1 MELRYPEQRP
11 AYSVPAGYGFRK
23 VPLPEL
29 KQLTSVESHL
39 QIYQYPRR
47 GHRYILGVDVSDGVE
62 KDDSVIDVMRM
73 GTIDEPEEQ
82 VAQYCSNT
90 IAPSEL
96 AYIVDAIGH
105 LYKWPD
111 GREAMAAIETNNHGL
126 VVQDTLQNHL
136 GYRNFYVWEVL
147 DQADPAKRFTT
158 KLGWATTSRTR
169 PILLASFKDAVCTL
183 DPLTGYSDCRLNSS
197 ISIDQLRD
205 FQTDGALWEAEAA
218 RGAKD
223 DAILA
228 GAIAHFVAWRLMA
241 GEREPL
247 ADRRRRR
254 HQDEMRR
261 TATSGPEKLDYRNSD
276 QTAQQMS
283 ESDPRNPVEQLDDT
297 DELTFDDPS
306 GRALGSTLY

>member
-1 MELRYPEQRP
+1 MLLQYPEQRP
-11 AYSVPAGYGFRK
+11 TYAVPPGYGFK
-23 VPLPEL
+23 KIPVQEL
-29 KQLTSVESHL
+29 KSLASLDGAL
-39 QIYQYPRR
+39 QIFQYPRK

-82 VAQYCSNT
+82 VAQFVSNT
-90 IAPSEL
+90 VAPSDL

-111 GREAMAAIETNNHGL
+111 DREALAAIEINNHGL
-126 VVQDTLQNHL
+126 VVQDTLQHHL
-136 GYRNFYVWEVL
+136 GYRHFYVWEVL
-147 DQADPAKRFTT
+147 DQADPTKRFTT
-158 KLGWATTSRTR
+158 RLGWSTTSRTR
-169 PILLASFKDAVCTL
+169 PILLAAFRDAVCTL
-183 DPLTGYSDCRLNSS
+183 DPLTGYSDCRLNST

-223 DAILA
+223 DAIIA

-254 HQDEMRR
+254 HQEEIRR
-261 TATSGPEKLDYRNSD
+261 VATQGAEKLDYRNSD
-276 QTAQQMS
+276 MTTAQQT
-283 ESDPRNPVEQLDDT
+283 EDDPRNPIDQMEEMDDAS
-297 DELTFDDPS
+297 FDDPS
-306 GRALGSTLY
+306 GRAFGVTLY